1 MGKALLRTSD
11 SFVDMTLRIALAA
24 VIFPHGAQKVL
35 GWFGGHGLAGTMGF
49 FTQTLGLPAVLAA
62 LVIAAE
68 FLGPLGLLLGFLT
81 RIAAFG
87 IFCVMAGA
95 IWMVHAEVGFFMNWS
110 GQYPAGKE
118 GYEFHVLALALS
130 FAIMVRGG
138 GLLSIDS
145 ALAGR
150 R

>member
-11 SFVDMTLRIALAA
+11 SFVDMALRIVLAA
-24 VIFPHGAQKVL
+24 VFFPHGAQKAL

-62 LVIAAE
+62 LVVAAE
-68 FLGPLGLLLGFLT
+68 FLGPVGLLVGFLT
-81 RIAAFG
+81 RVAAFG
-87 IFCVMAGA
+87 IFCVMGAA
-95 IWMVHAEVGFFMNWS
+95 IWMVHAKVGFFMNWF
-110 GQYPAGKE
+110 GQYPAGQE
-118 GYEFHVLALALS
+118 GYEFHLLALALA
-130 FAIMVRGG
+130 FAVMVRGG
-138 GLLSIDS
+138 GLLSIDG